1 MPAGEIEATEPAKRV
16 TAASLDRSEVVT
28 SSRSTQRTPIQSSGR
43 EATWTGRQAM
53 DHANDRGSFWTTTTA
68 VLAVA
73 CTIGA
78 LYLPLVL

>member
-1 MPAGEIEATEPAKRV
+1 MK
-16 TAASLDRSEVVT
+16 ASGQLTNHTDG
-28 SSRSTQRTPIQSSGR
+28 Q
-43 EATWTGRQAM
+43 
-53 DHANDRGSFWTTTTA
+53 GSFWAATMA

>member
-1 MPAGEIEATEPAKRV
+1 
-16 TAASLDRSEVVT
+16 
-28 SSRSTQRTPIQSSGR
+28 
-43 EATWTGRQAM
+43 M
-53 DHANDRGSFWTTTTA
+53 DHMDDQGSFWASTTA

>member
-1 MPAGEIEATEPAKRV
+1 MNRTNDQNSLWATA
-16 TAASLDRSEVVT
+16 
-28 SSRSTQRTPIQSSGR
+28 
-43 EATWTGRQAM
+43 
-53 DHANDRGSFWTTTTA
+53 TA

>member
-1 MPAGEIEATEPAKRV
+1 
-16 TAASLDRSEVVT
+16 
-28 SSRSTQRTPIQSSGR
+28 
-43 EATWTGRQAM
+43 M
-53 DHANDRGSFWTTTTA
+53 DHTNDRGSFWTTTTA